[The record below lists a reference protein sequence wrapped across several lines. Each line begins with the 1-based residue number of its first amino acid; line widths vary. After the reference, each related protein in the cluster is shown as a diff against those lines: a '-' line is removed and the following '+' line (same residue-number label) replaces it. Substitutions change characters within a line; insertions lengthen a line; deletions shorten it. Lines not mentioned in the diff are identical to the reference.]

1 MGVGMLKNGVNYFTE
16 ELHLTVPEQEYY
28 DEKTNAFLNLK
39 EQSIRLKHSLISIS
53 KWEAKYKKQFL
64 NINRK
69 KTTEE
74 TIDYIRFMTITQNVD
89 PTFYN
94 RLSNTQIKMVN
105 SYISEPMYGTIINEQ
120 NNKRGLYNKPVS
132 AEEIYY
138 WMIEYNIPPEYAK
151 WHFSRL
157 LMLIKVCGI
166 KKTAASKNGK
176 KNSNRPDYRALN
188 NARKKKH
195 HTRG

>member
-1 MGVGMLKNGVNYFTE
+1 MLKNGVNYFTE

-28 DEKTNAFLNLK
+28 DERTNTFLNLK
-39 EQSIRLKHSLISIS
+39 EQTIRLKHSLISIS
-53 KWEAKYKKQFL
+53 KWEAKYKRQFL
-64 NINRK
+64 DRNRV
-69 KTTEE
+69 KTVDE

-89 PTFYN
+89 PTFYA
-94 RLSNTQIKMVN
+94 RLSSAQIKMVN
-105 SYISEPMYGTIINEQ
+105 SYISEAMYGTTINEQ
-120 NNKRGLYNKPVS
+120 NNNRGLSNKPVS

-157 LMLIKVCGI
+157 LMLIRVCGI
-166 KKTAASKNGK
+166 KKSAASKSGK
-176 KNSNRPDYRALN
+176 KNNKQPDYRALN